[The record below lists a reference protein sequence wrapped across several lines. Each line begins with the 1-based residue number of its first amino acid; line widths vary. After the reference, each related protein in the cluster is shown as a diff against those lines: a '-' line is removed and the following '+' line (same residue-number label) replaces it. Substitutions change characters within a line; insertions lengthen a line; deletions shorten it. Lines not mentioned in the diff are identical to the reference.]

1 MNDFV
6 WQKVFIVDYFVED
19 FPKVIW
25 VKIKLV
31 EKILWIVNVS
41 ILLFCKSIL
50 IIAYQFGTS
59 KKFSM
64 KFWVKYLG
72 IKCLIIF

>member
-41 ILLFCKSIL
+41 ILLFC
-50 IIAYQFGTS
+50 
-59 KKFSM
+59 
-64 KFWVKYLG
+64 
-72 IKCLIIF
+72 